1 MRLYLTSRDLG
12 PDAARVL
19 EIVEP
24 STRVAVIMNAWDGD
38 PGSRSEE
45 ASQLVAQFARL
56 GLDAS
61 ELDLRD
67 HFGGRGD
74 ESLRRRLAGI
84 GLVFAHGGNTFV
96 LRRAMRSSGCDHLIR
111 ELVGADRIAYG
122 GESAGAIVAGPTL
135 RGLELGDDAS
145 IVPSGYRR
153 SVEWSGLGLVDWV
166 PLPHADTDWW
176 APKARLVRDALAER
190 GVAARLLGDDDVVV
204 VRGPSA
210 RTPQP

>member
-204 VRGPSA
+204 VRGSQLVAP
-210 RTPQP
+210 

>member
-1 MRLYLTSRDLG
+1 MRLYLASLDLG

-38 PGSRSEE
+38 PNSRSEE
-45 ASQLVAQFARL
+45 ASQLVALFARL

-67 HFGGRGD
+67 HFGDRTD
-74 ESLRRRLAGI
+74 EPVRRRLVGI

-96 LRRAMRSSGCDHLIR
+96 LRRAMRASGFDHVIR
-111 ELVGADRIAYG
+111 DLVGTDQVAYG

-145 IVPSGYRR
+145 LVPSGYPPEI
-153 SVEWSGLGLVDWV
+153 EWSGLGLVDWV

-176 APKARLVRDALAER
+176 AAKARLVRDALAER
-190 GVAARLLGDDDVVV
+190 GVAACLLRDDEVVV
-204 VRGPSA
+204 VRAPGC
-210 RTPQP
+210 

>member
-1 MRLYLTSRDLG
+1 MRLYLASVDLG

-45 ASQLVAQFARL
+45 ASQLVAQFAQI

-67 HFGGRGD
+67 YFGDRTD
-74 ESLRRRLAGI
+74 EPLRRRLVGI

-96 LRRAMRSSGCDHLIR
+96 LRRAMRSSGFDHVIR
-111 ELVGADRIAYG
+111 DLVSADRVAYG

-145 IVPSGYRR
+145 VVPSGYPRE
-153 SVEWSGLGLVDWV
+153 VEWSGLGLVDWV

-176 APKARLVRDALAER
+176 AAKARLVRDALAER
-190 GVAARLLGDDDVVV
+190 GVAACLLRDDEVVV
-204 VRGPSA
+204 VRAPGC
-210 RTPQP
+210 

>member
-1 MRLYLTSRDLG
+1 MRLYLASVDLG

-24 STRVAVIMNAWDGD
+24 SARVAVIMNAWDGD

-45 ASQLVAQFARL
+45 ASQLLAQFARL
-56 GLDAS
+56 GLGAS

-67 HFGGRGD
+67 HFGD
-74 ESLRRRLAGI
+74 VTDVHLRRRLDGI

-96 LRRAMRSSGCDHLIR
+96 LRRAMRASCFDQVIR
-111 ELVGADRIAYG
+111 ELVGADRVAYG

-145 IVPSGYRR
+145 IVPRGYPRV
-153 SVEWSGLGLVDWV
+153 VEWTGLGLVDWV

-176 APKARLVRDALAER
+176 APKARLVRNALVEQ
-190 GVAARLLGDDDVVV
+190 GVAARLLDDDDVVV
-204 VRGPSA
+204 VRGPTA
-210 RTPQP
+210 RKPQP